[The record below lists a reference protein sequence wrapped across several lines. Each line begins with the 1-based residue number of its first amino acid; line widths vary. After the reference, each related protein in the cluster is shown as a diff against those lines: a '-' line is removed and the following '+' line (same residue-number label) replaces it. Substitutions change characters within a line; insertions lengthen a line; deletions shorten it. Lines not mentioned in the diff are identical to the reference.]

1 MPMRLSERIRLLF
14 RLFLL
19 FTFLAVVAVLSA
31 IMTIR
36 LTING
41 NQETLP
47 RLVGVN
53 LGAAETV
60 AGGMGLEVKV
70 DDKLFNNKYSAD
82 EIISQEPPPDT
93 RVKAGQHVHVL
104 VSLGPPRIDVP
115 NLVGSSMR
123 VAQIL
128 AVQKGLTVG
137 DVAQVHWPGSQ
148 ADQIVG
154 QDPPASTTEIHSP
167 AVNFLVSIGPAPP
180 AFVCPDFVGMRLDQV
195 RGLITGAGFAIAQS
209 NPAAATGASSGTILS
224 QSPGAGSKILSGAS
238 FTFQVAQ

>member
-1 MPMRLSERIRLLF
+1 MRLSERIRFLF

-19 FTFLAVVAVLSA
+19 FTFLAAVAVISA
-31 IMTIR
+31 ITTIR

-47 RLVGVN
+47 NLVGVN
-53 LGAAETV
+53 LDAADTV
-60 AGGMGLEVKV
+60 AEGMGLEVKV
-70 DDKLFNNKYSAD
+70 DDKLFNSKYAATQ
-82 EIISQEPPPDT
+82 IISQEPPPDT

-104 VSLGPPRIDVP
+104 VSLGAPRVEVP
-115 NLVGSSMR
+115 DLVGSSMR

-137 DVAQVHWPGSQ
+137 DLVQVHWSGSQ
-148 ADQIVG
+148 VDQIMA

-167 AVNFLVSIGPAPP
+167 AINFLVSLGAAPL
-180 AFVCPDFVGMRLDQV
+180 AYVCPDFVGMRLDQV
-195 RGLITGAGFAIAQS
+195 QAAIQSGGFVIAKVNPVTGS
-209 NPAAATGASSGTILS
+209 TVSSGTILG
-224 QSPGAGSKILSGAS
+224 QSPSPGSKIPAGGS